1 MSLCALQNTAEKK
14 LNRMAFTSALPSSSQ
29 IFHPDLED
37 RVQDQVTAK
46 DLTRDNSAFRGAI
59 DMIPGRQKSLA
70 MYSAL

>member
-14 LNRMAFTSALPSSSQ
+14 LNWMPFTSALPSSSK
-29 IFHPDLED
+29 IFDPDLED

-46 DLTRDNSAFRGAI
+46 DLTRDNSAIRGAI
-59 DMIPGRQKSLA
+59 DIIPDRPKSLA